1 MFVHAGKLFKVAR
14 QQTENTYKRSECGVW
29 GKALTRQTPEIS
41 RKMETRQN
49 GAREAGD
56 LYCYC
61 CDACERKNESRHR
74 RVAGTKRQIEMI
86 ERGRQVERMRGR

>member
-1 MFVHAGKLFKVAR
+1 MPANFLKLHDSKPKTRTSEASV
-14 QQTENTYKRSECGVW
+14 ECGVW